1 MMGTVTK
8 ILSGTAI
15 LIGMYLFLSHS
26 SETVKIVSGISSAY
40 TGGIKTLQG
49 R

>member
-1 MMGTVTK
+1 MYAITK

-15 LIGMYLFLSHS
+15 LIGMYLILDNAKN
-26 SETVKIVSGISSAY
+26 TVSIIDSLGGVYTSGV
-40 TGGIKTLQG
+40 KMLQG